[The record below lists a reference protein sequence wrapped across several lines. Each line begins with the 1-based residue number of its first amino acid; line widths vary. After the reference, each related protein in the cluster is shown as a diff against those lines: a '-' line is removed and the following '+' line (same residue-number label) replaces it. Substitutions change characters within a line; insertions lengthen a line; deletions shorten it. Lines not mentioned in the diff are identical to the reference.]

1 MQRLEQYDA
10 YPLPLD
16 RIYYDADFNCRGQFT
31 LQSVSDLA
39 ESIRLRG
46 GGVELKGL
54 DYPVV
59 VQPIADMVGDKPA
72 GFDYR
77 LIAGHRRF
85 KAVETFLKW
94 SMIPAMIRAG
104 LSDHQARMLNF
115 VENLERKDLNIL
127 EEAQALGRLYP
138 AGVSLRVAA
147 KEIKRPTQWVHDRQR
162 LLMLP
167 EEVQQLAATGLL
179 AASNVKVLT
188 ALKTP
193 AEQIE
198 AARKI
203 VATKQEHGKT
213 ASMRHLSP
221 KYRRKFGY
229 RKSKGEINRMVA
241 KMLGRGI
248 TGLGPRMGAWCAGY
262 ITDAEIRRDIEKAAL
277 TGNCN
282 VDVTDREAL

>member
-1 MQRLEQYDA
+1 
-10 YPLPLD
+10 
-16 RIYYDADFNCRGQFT
+16 
-31 LQSVSDLA
+31 
-39 ESIRLRG
+39 
-46 GGVELKGL
+46 
-54 DYPVV
+54 V
-59 VQPIADMVGDKPA
+59 VQPVGDVVGQVPA

-77 LIAGHRRF
+77 MLVGHRRY
-85 KAVETFLKW
+85 KAIETFLKW
-94 SMIPAMIRAG
+94 SLIPAMIRAG
-104 LSDHQARMLNF
+104 LSDHEARMLNF

-138 AGVSLRVAA
+138 NGVALRVAA

-162 LLMLP
+162 LLTLP

-203 VATKQEHGKT
+203 VAAKQEHGKT
-213 ASMRHLSP
+213 ASLRHLSP

-229 RKSKGEINRMVA
+229 RKSKSEINRMVA

-262 ITDAEIRRDIEKAAL
+262 ISDAEIERDIKEAAL
-277 TGNCN
+277 TGDGNFELAE
-282 VDVTDREAL
+282 REAL